1 MTEADLLNLI
11 DSRVMEGRTV
21 EYKEALPGGTD
32 SDKKEFL
39 ADVSSFANASGGN
52 LYFGI
57 RESEGIPVELV
68 GLDLQDADATI
79 QRLENL
85 IRDGIEPRLPPLKI
99 EKVELASS
107 KAVIVMTIPRSW
119 ALPHAVKASGRF
131 HARHSTG
138 KYPLD
143 VGELR
148 RLFIQSESL
157 PERMR
162 NFRRDRIA
170 LIEAGESSLTTRDAA
185 KIILHLLPL
194 QAFSPGTLFDLAE
207 LEERIPNPLLIPG
220 YGTHYRHNFDGILHY
235 AVVRDTG
242 STVAYTQFF
251 RNGCI
256 EAVDTFLLSS
266 NNRPSIPSREYEE
279 KIAKT
284 LGSYLKV
291 MQDIGLQPP
300 VYVALALLHVDG
312 YYMAVSNSIGTM
324 DVQPIDRSELLL
336 PEIAIEN
343 LGNHPYAIL
352 RPLFDMVWNAAGWPR
367 SMNYDEE
374 GKWIMR

>member
-11 DSRVMEGRTV
+11 DARVMEGRTV
-21 EYKEALPGGTD
+21 EYKEALPGGAD
-32 SDKKEFL
+32 SEKKEFL
-39 ADVSSFANASGGN
+39 ADVSSFANTSGGN

-57 RESEGIPVELV
+57 REAEGIPVELI
-68 GLDLQDADATI
+68 GLDMQDVDAEI

-85 IRDGIEPRLPPLKI
+85 IRDGIEPRLPPLRI
-99 EKVELASS
+99 EIVELLSS
-107 KAVIVMTIPRSW
+107 RAVIVMTIPRSW

-170 LIEAGESSLTTRDAA
+170 LIEAGESPLTKGDKA
-185 KIILHLLPL
+185 KIILHVLPL
-194 QAFSPGTLFDLAE
+194 QAFSSGPLIDFTYIDERVLDLSP
-207 LEERIPNPLLIPG
+207 ISG
-220 YGTHYRHNFDGILHY
+220 YGTHSRHNFDGLLHY
-235 AVVRDTG
+235 SVTQDTG
-242 STVAYTQFF
+242 NTVAYTQLF

-256 EAVDTFLLSS
+256 ETVDTFLLSHGD
-266 NNRPSIPSREYEE
+266 RRYIPSQAFEA
-279 KIAKT
+279 KIAKA

-291 MQDIGLQPP
+291 MRDLEVQTP
-300 VYVALALLHVDG
+300 VYVALALLRVDG
-312 YYMAVSNSIGTM
+312 YYMAVSNDLDTM
-324 DVQPIDRSELLL
+324 RVQRIDRSELLL
-336 PEIAIEN
+336 PEIAIEKY
-343 LGNHPYAIL
+343 GSHPYTIL
-352 RPLFDMVWNAAGWPR
+352 RPLFDIVWNAAGWPR

-374 GKWIMR
+374 GNRIMQ

>member
-11 DSRVMEGRTV
+11 DARVMESRTV

-39 ADVSSFANASGGN
+39 ADVSAFANTSGGN

-57 RESEGIPVELV
+57 RELEGIPVDLV
-68 GLDLQDADATI
+68 GLDLQDADVTI

-85 IRDGIEPRLPPLKI
+85 IRDGIEPRLPPLRI
-99 EKVELASS
+99 EAVELAS
-107 KAVIVMTIPRSW
+107 KKFVLVIAIPRSW
-119 ALPHAVKASGRF
+119 ALPHAVKVSGRF

-148 RLFIQSESL
+148 RLFLQSESL

-162 NFRRDRIA
+162 NFRRERIA
-170 LIEAGESSLTTRDAA
+170 LIEAGESPLTTQDSA

-194 QAFSPGTLFDLAE
+194 QAFSPGTILSVAD
-207 LEERIPNPLLIPG
+207 LEERALNLSPISG
-220 YGTHYRHNFDGILHY
+220 YGTHSRLNFEGILHY
-235 AVVRDTG
+235 SVVRDTG
-242 STVAYTQFF
+242 NTVAYTQLF
-251 RNGCI
+251 RDGCI
-256 EAVDTFLLSS
+256 ETVDTFLLSHGG
-266 NNRPSIPSREYEE
+266 RRYIPSQAFEE
-279 KIAKT
+279 KIARV

-291 MQDIGLQPP
+291 MQDIGMQPP
-300 VYVALALLHVDG
+300 VYLALSLMHVDG
-312 YYMAVSNSIGTM
+312 YSMAVSNDLDPM
-324 DVQPIDRSELLL
+324 YAQRIDRSELLL
-336 PEIAIEN
+336 PEIAIEKF
-343 LGNHPYAIL
+343 GIHPHAIL
-352 RPLFDMVWNAAGWPR
+352 RPLFDMIWNAAGWPR

-374 GKWIMR
+374 GNWIMR